1 MYPQQYQQFI
11 TSKLQTSK
19 SGRYME
25 ELGQPLSV
33 DFVAKIVGAD
43 NLSALSFISERFSA
57 ALRWFEGQ
65 LMTELGKNQIA
76 LATFNSTRT
85 SQQLSK
91 WGAIQS
97 SATSGVGVIV
107 TRDVDAAPASV
118 YYISEIA
125 VLVGVTGS
133 IDIELRHNGLVETY
147 TVSVIAGQE
156 KRVRIDKLLSAA
168 SIELVIT
175 TPNVQPYDCG
185 VINLGQT
192 VTIQGLA
199 NGVVNSVAGYG
210 IRVIG
215 GVQCSVQRI
224 FEQLLPQ
231 VAQAVLYKGGAM
243 LLFDCINSQR
253 TNPTTIYADAEQ
265 YTKLASIWSAQAQR
279 EFATVVANFTNELVA
294 QNSKCLICR
303 PLLHITSIV

>member
-33 DFVAKIVGAD
+33 EFVAKIVGSD

-65 LMTELGKNQIA
+65 LMAELGKSRIA

-91 WGAIQS
+91 WGVIQP
-97 SATSGVGVIV
+97 SATSGVGVII
-107 TRDVDAAPASV
+107 TRDVDTAPASV
-118 YYISEIA
+118 YYISELA

-133 IDIELRHNGLVETY
+133 IDIELRADGLTETH
-147 TVSVIAGQE
+147 TVSVSAGQE
-156 KRVRIDKLLSAA
+156 KRVRIDKVLSARQ
-168 SIELVIT
+168 IEIVIT

-185 VINLGQT
+185 LINVGPT
-192 VTIQGLA
+192 VVIQGVA
-199 NGVVNSVAGYG
+199 NGVANSVAGYG

-224 FEQLLPQ
+224 FTQLLPQ
-231 VAQAVLYKGGAM
+231 VAQAVLYKGGSM

-253 TNPTTIYADAEQ
+253 TNATTIYADAEQ

-279 EFATVVANFTNELVA
+279 EFATTVSNFSNELVA
-294 QNSKCLICR
+294 QNSTCLICR
-303 PLLHITSIV
+303 PPHLITSIV